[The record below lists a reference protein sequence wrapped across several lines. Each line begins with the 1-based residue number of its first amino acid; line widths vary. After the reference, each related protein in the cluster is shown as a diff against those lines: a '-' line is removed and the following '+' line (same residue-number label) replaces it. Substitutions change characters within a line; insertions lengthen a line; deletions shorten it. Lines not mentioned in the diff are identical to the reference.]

1 MQARKFTFHFR
12 WPIRPTSDVSV
23 EMTVPLSGDGP
34 PVLNTQFCSEH
45 GLSEPEVEKAEGEV
59 IRAIAII
66 E

>member
-1 MQARKFTFHFR
+1 MSNRKFTFHFR

-23 EMTVPLSGDGP
+23 EMTVPLGDGP
-34 PVLNTQFCSEH
+34 AILNAQFCSEH
-45 GLSEPEVEKAEGEV
+45 NLSEPEIAKAEGEV